1 MTEGI
6 LSRQNIIFKSALIL
20 TGIVYSFFLRYEIII
35 LLMLIN
41 IFYFLFETR
50 LLRLWI
56 RTINKVSSFVMSYL
70 IFAFILNIDFLTQM
84 NFLVRIIYL
93 LQLSIYFT
101 QSSKLSNTIS
111 DCRNFLKYRLFYYLF
126 YFLLTLS
133 TWMNILK
140 SVWNHQGEIY
150 KKNNQTDRIAL
161 PDFLNLI
168 VNTLDES
175 SAKIHIIEKQSNRI
189 MKKPIERRPFLTLAN
204 LLLMYHF
211 TLYILVI
218 SL

>member
-1 MTEGI
+1 
-6 LSRQNIIFKSALIL
+6 
-20 TGIVYSFFLRYEIII
+20 
-35 LLMLIN
+35 
-41 IFYFLFETR
+41 
-50 LLRLWI
+50 
-56 RTINKVSSFVMSYL
+56 
-70 IFAFILNIDFLTQM
+70 
-84 NFLVRIIYL
+84 
-93 LQLSIYFT
+93 
-101 QSSKLSNTIS
+101 
-111 DCRNFLKYRLFYYLF
+111 
-126 YFLLTLS
+126 
-133 TWMNILK
+133 MNILK

-189 MKKPIERRPFLTLAN
+189 MKKPIERRPFLTQAN